1 VPEAVRSANPP
12 SSTARITPSALLTIL
27 KVSRPAGWLIA
38 AGVFRVGMGYGG
50 AIESPRTIALTAA
63 LTLPFCLF
71 LFGLNDLADAGSD
84 RDNPRKGG
92 WVHGGRV
99 EEPTLAPVRI
109 AVGIAGLGMLGLM
122 PWLDAAGR
130 CLLAGLL
137 GLAWMYSTPPVRLK
151 EIPVIDGLA
160 SAAILGGLLALGFVQ
175 GSALVDLPP
184 EPFVFVPAM
193 VGLHIFASVMDH
205 PSDAQAKH
213 RTLPVRIGP
222 RAAAGVALGI
232 TLLTVGS
239 IPVMSFAP
247 QIAIVAVIQ
256 ALAIALYLALPRR
269 VTARRAFVGIG
280 LSSGAAMAH
289 LLFFYL

>member
-1 VPEAVRSANPP
+1 MA
-12 SSTARITPSALLTIL
+12 
-27 KVSRPAGWLIA
+27 
-38 AGVFRVGMGYGG
+38 YGG
-50 AIESPRTIALTAA
+50 AVESPRTIALTAA

-84 RDNPRKGG
+84 RHNPRKGG
-92 WVHGGRV
+92 WVHGGLVDR
-99 EEPTLAPVRI
+99 PTRAPVRT
-109 AVGIAGLGMLGLM
+109 AVGIAGLSMLGLM

-137 GLAWMYSTPPVRLK
+137 SLAWLYSSPPVRLK
-151 EIPVIDGLA
+151 EIPVVDGLT

-184 EPFVFVPAM
+184 EPFAFVPAM
-193 VGLHIFASVMDH
+193 VGLHVFASVMDH
-205 PSDAQAKH
+205 GSDRRAGH

-222 RAAAGVALGI
+222 RAATAVALGF

-239 IPVMSFAP
+239 IPWMSFAP
-247 QIAIVAVIQ
+247 QIAGVAAVQAIVIGLSLAV
-256 ALAIALYLALPRR
+256 PRR
-269 VTARRAFVGIG
+269 VTAKRAFVATG
-280 LSSGAAMAH
+280 LCSGLAMAH